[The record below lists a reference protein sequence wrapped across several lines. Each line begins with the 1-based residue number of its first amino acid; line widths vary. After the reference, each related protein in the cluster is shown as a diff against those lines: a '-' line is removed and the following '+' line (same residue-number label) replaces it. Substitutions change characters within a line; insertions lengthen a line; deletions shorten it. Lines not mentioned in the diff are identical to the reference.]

1 MISFI
6 LGVFVGAS
14 LGALGVAMVMAS
26 SRDADSLYRSEPA
39 ARRRA
44 A

>member
-14 LGALGVAMVMAS
+14 LGTLGVAMAMA
-26 SRDADSLYRSEPA
+26 SRDASLYRSEPA
-39 ARRRA
+39 SRQRA